1 MPMTNSLPLLH
12 MFVKVGGGKS
22 DYKWSLS
29 DAYGSIKD
37 EFKNSPLY
45 AGEVGLKVPLLR

>member
-1 MPMTNSLPLLH
+1 MTNSFPLLH
-12 MFVKVGGGKS
+12 MFVKVEGGKS
-22 DYKWSLS
+22 DYKLSLS
-29 DAYGSIKD
+29 DVYGSIKD